1 MSTADDEQEV
11 DVQMQGEEDDTDV
24 VAAAED
30 DDGADFYCDVC
41 GDGTWDEGNWL
52 LLCDKPGCDGAYHT
66 VESRYD
72 GVYRYIVFDGVVRAS
87 VVAVGTHANRD
98 DNLCLGADNDNG
110 TPFTGTLRNFR

>member
-1 MSTADDEQEV
+1 MPDNLPLIRSYWWGNDLDWSYPADG
-11 DVQMQGEEDDTDV
+11 MTIDDI
-24 VAAAED
+24 
-30 DDGADFYCDVC
+30 
-41 GDGTWDEGNWL
+41 
-52 LLCDKPGCDGAYHT
+52 CDGAYHT

-98 DNLCLGADNDNG
+98 DNLCLGAANDNG